1 MEEILEKGFQAES
14 AGDAVSNLGELLG
27 GEFSPARADRSIIP
41 EAAEEKLDFCER
53 ETHLAGKANQQ
64 DAVES
69 VRGVTT
75 LAADTVG
82 RGEQTEP
89 FIVADGRSSETG
101 AVSKLA
107 DFHEPSLAPRRY
119 PRLLLKLKRREI
131 RRTR

>member
-27 GEFSPARADRSIIP
+27 GEFSPAPADRSIIP

-82 RGEQTEP
+82 RGEQAKP

-119 PRLLLKLKRREI
+119 PRLLLKLQRREI
-131 RRTR
+131 RRTG